1 MGLIPYKNEP
11 YLDWSDEANVEAM
24 RSALQDVGGQLGESY
39 PLVIGGKRLE
49 ADGEIVSVNPANP
62 SQVVG
67 RVAAAGEREADMAL
81 ETATTTFESWSR
93 TAPEARA
100 RILLRASAIIK
111 RRRFELLAWAAHE
124 GGKTWAEADAEVA
137 EAVDF
142 MEYYSREMLRL
153 KDGVEIYSVPGEES
167 RYFYQPMGVGVTIAP
182 WNFPVAIL
190 MGMTSAAVVTGNTV
204 VMKPSE
210 FTSVIGAK
218 VMEIFEEA
226 GAPEGVVNFVP
237 GYGSEIGDYLVQ
249 DARTRFISF
258 TGSMRTGLRINE
270 LAARQIENQR
280 WVKRVITE
288 MGGKD
293 AMVIDDS
300 ADLDSAAADI
310 VKSAYGYSGQ
320 KCSAASRAILH
331 ADVYDEVLDRVVEK
345 AKALKIGGPE
355 SADVNVGPVISEPQF
370 EKVSSYVDVGKQEG
384 DRVLGED
391 PGDPDNGYF
400 ISPTIFEVER
410 EARVARE
417 EIFGPVLSVIKA
429 GDFDEALR
437 VANDSPYGLTGGVY
451 SKNRDHLERAR
462 REFKAGNVYFNRSI
476 TGALVGVQPFGG
488 FGQVHVDEV
497 GVGEP
502 SPQGRGADVGELVG
516 ARARRLR
523 TEQSARRPVCNEL
536 EEDSLHAR
544 VVRRAV

>member
-1 MGLIPYKNEP
+1 MGLIPYKNEV
-11 YLDWSDEANVEAM
+11 YLDWSEEKNVEAM
-24 RSALQDVGGQLGESY
+24 RAALREVGSRLDRSY
-39 PLVIGGKRLE
+39 PAIIGGKRVE
-49 ADGEIVSVNPANP
+49 TDGEIVSVNPADP

-67 RVAAAGEREADMAL
+67 RTASATEREADMAL
-81 ETATTTFESWSR
+81 DTATRAFETWSR

-100 RILLRASAIIK
+100 RILLRASAIMK
-111 RRRFELLAWAAHE
+111 RSKFELLAWEAYE
-124 GGKTWAEADAEVA
+124 GGKPWFEADAQVA
-137 EAVDF
+137 EAIDF
-142 MEYYSREMLRL
+142 LEYYAREMLRL

-167 RYFYQPMGVGVTIAP
+167 RYTYQSMGVGVIIAP
-182 WNFPVAIL
+182 WNFPTAIL
-190 MGMTSAAVVTGNTV
+190 TGMSSAAIVAGNTV
-204 VMKPSE
+204 IMKPSE
-210 FTSVIGAK
+210 FTSVIGA
-218 VMEIFEEA
+218 VVAEIFEEA
-226 GAPEGVVNFVP
+226 GLPEGVLNFLP
-237 GYGSEIGDYLVQ
+237 GYGSEVGDYLVE

-258 TGSMRTGLRINE
+258 TGSMKTGLRINE

-280 WVKRVITE
+280 WVKRVIAE

-300 ADLDSAAADI
+300 ADLDSAASDI

-331 ADVYDEVLDRVVEK
+331 ADVYDEVLAKVVEK

-355 SADVNVGPVISEPQF
+355 SADVSVGPVISEPQF
-370 EKVSSYVDVGKQEG
+370 EKVSGYVDVGKQEG
-384 DRVLGED
+384 ERVLGED

-400 ISPTIFEVER
+400 ISPTIFEVEH

-488 FGQVHVDEV
+488 FGMSGTDSKAGGPDYLPLHM
-497 GVGEP
+497 
-502 SPQGRGADVGELVG
+502 L
-516 ARARRLR
+516 AR
-523 TEQSARRPVCNEL
+523 T
-536 EEDSLHAR
+536 
-544 VVRRAV
+544 VVERF

>member
-11 YLDWSDEANVEAM
+11 YLDWSDVANVEAM
-24 RSALQDVGGQLGESY
+24 RAALQDVGGQLGESY

-67 RVAAAGEREADMAL
+67 RVAAASEREADMAL
-81 ETATTTFESWSR
+81 ETATKAFESWSR
-93 TAPEARA
+93 TQPEARA

-111 RRRFELLAWAAHE
+111 RRRYELLAWEAHE

-137 EAVDF
+137 EAIDF

-167 RYFYQPMGVGVTIAP
+167 RYFYQPMGVGVIIAP

-190 MGMTSAAVVTGNTV
+190 MGMSSAAIVSGNTI

-210 FTSVIGAK
+210 FTSVLGAK

-226 GAPEGVVNFVP
+226 GVPEGVVNFVP

-258 TGSMRTGLRINE
+258 TGSMKTGLRINE

-280 WVKRVITE
+280 WVKRVIAE

-293 AMVIDDS
+293 AMIIDDS
-300 ADLDSAAADI
+300 ADLDAAAADI
-310 VKSAYGYSGQ
+310 VASAYGFSGQ

-331 ADVYDEVLDRVVEK
+331 ADVHDEVLQKVLEK
-345 AKALKIGGPE
+345 ARALKIGAPE
-355 SADVNVGPVISEPQF
+355 SPDVTVGPVISEPQF
-370 EKVSSYVDVGKQEG
+370 EKISSYIDVGKGEG
-384 DRVLGED
+384 ERLLGED
-391 PGDPDNGYF
+391 PGDPEKGYF
-400 ISPTIFEVER
+400 VPPTIFEVEQK
-410 EARVARE
+410 AKVAQE
-417 EIFGPVLSVIKA
+417 EIFGPVLSVIEA
-429 GDFDEALR
+429 RDFDDALR
-437 VANDSPYGLTGGVY
+437 IANDNPYGLTGGVY
-451 SKNRDHLERAR
+451 SKNREHLERAR
-462 REFKAGNVYFNRSI
+462 REFNAGNVYFNRKI

-488 FGQVHVDEV
+488 FGMS
-497 GVGEP
+497 G
-502 SPQGRGADVGELVG
+502 
-516 ARARRLR
+516 
-523 TEQSARRPVCNEL
+523 T
-536 EEDSLHAR
+536 DSKAGGPDYLPLHMLAKT
-544 VVRRAV
+544 VVERF

>member
-11 YLDWSDEANVEAM
+11 YLDWSDVANVEAM
-24 RSALQDVGGQLGESY
+24 RAALQDVGGQLGESY

-81 ETATTTFESWSR
+81 ETAMKTFESWSR

-111 RRRFELLAWAAHE
+111 RRRFELLAWEAHE

-137 EAVDF
+137 EAIDF

-153 KDGVEIYSVPGEES
+153 KDGVEIYSIPGEES
-167 RYFYQPMGVGVTIAP
+167 RYFYQPMGVGVIIAP

-190 MGMTSAAVVTGNTV
+190 MGMSSAAIVAGNTI

-210 FTSVIGAK
+210 FTSVLGAK

-226 GAPEGVVNFVP
+226 GVPEGVVNFLP

-258 TGSMRTGLRINE
+258 TGSMQTGLRINE
-270 LAARQIENQR
+270 LAAKQIENQR
-280 WVKRVITE
+280 WVKRVIAE

-293 AMVIDDS
+293 AMIIDDS
-300 ADLDSAAADI
+300 ADLDAAAADI
-310 VKSAYGYSGQ
+310 VASAYGYSGQ

-331 ADVYDEVLDRVVEK
+331 KDVHDEVLAKVLEK
-345 AKALKIGGPE
+345 AKALKVGAPE
-355 SADVNVGPVISEPQF
+355 SPEVAVGPVISEPQF
-370 EKVSSYVDVGKQEG
+370 EKISSYISLGKGEG
-384 DRVLGED
+384 ERLLGED
-391 PGDPDNGYF
+391 PGDPEKGYF
-400 ISPTIFEVER
+400 VPPTIFEVEQK
-410 EARVARE
+410 AKVAQE
-417 EIFGPVLSVIKA
+417 EIFGPVLSVIEA
-429 GDFDEALR
+429 RDFDEALR
-437 VANDSPYGLTGGVY
+437 IANDNPYGLTGGVY
-451 SKNRDHLERAR
+451 SRSREHLERAR
-462 REFKAGNVYFNRSI
+462 REFNAGNVYFNRKI

-488 FGQVHVDEV
+488 FGMS
-497 GVGEP
+497 G
-502 SPQGRGADVGELVG
+502 
-516 ARARRLR
+516 
-523 TEQSARRPVCNEL
+523 T
-536 EEDSLHAR
+536 DSKAGGPDYLPLHMLAKT
-544 VVRRAV
+544 VVERF